1 LTGKAAEMDGA
12 PGFRVFYD
20 RHRDAIFAYLLA
32 SAANREEA
40 LDLLQDTFIRA
51 WGRLDEVEAMGANEQ
66 RAWLRA
72 VARNATV
79 DQYRRRSVRRAVP
92 LEGMAEPPA
101 AGPGPEEA
109 TDARASLA
117 AACDAVAAL
126 PGSLREPLL
135 LSTVG
140 GLTSADVGATL
151 GIPAGTVRYR
161 VAKARLKLTN
171 LLAANGQ
178 GGCDD
183 QSSR

>member
-1 LTGKAAEMDGA
+1 MDGA

-101 AGPGPEEA
+101 AGPGPKRLPTLE
-109 TDARASLA
+109 RAWRRRA
-117 AACDAVAAL
+117 MQL
-126 PGSLREPLL
+126 PPYL
-135 LSTVG
+135 
-140 GLTSADVGATL
+140 
-151 GIPAGTVRYR
+151 VRCGNR
-161 VAKARLKLTN
+161 
-171 LLAANGQ
+171 
-178 GGCDD
+178 C
-183 QSSR
+183 S